1 VANFINVLDTCFL
14 YESLFGSF
22 ILVSKP
28 KHSFVSLGSNILYKK
43 CARKM
48 LMKLT
53 TGQVISKENASPLV
67 LVIPTNEELVIASET
82 LKEIL

>member
-1 VANFINVLDTCFL
+1 MYVEKQRL
-14 YESLFGSF
+14 YE
-22 ILVSKP
+22 K
-28 KHSFVSLGSNILYKK
+28 FV
-43 CARKM
+43 CKM

-53 TGQVISKENASPLV
+53 IGQVISKENASPLV